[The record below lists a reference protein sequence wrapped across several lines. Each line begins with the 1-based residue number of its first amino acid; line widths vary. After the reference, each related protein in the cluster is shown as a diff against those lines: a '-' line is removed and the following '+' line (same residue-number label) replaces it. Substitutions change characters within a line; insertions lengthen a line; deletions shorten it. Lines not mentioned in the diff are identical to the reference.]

1 MATFDWQ
8 TEYHRYRR
16 YFTDL
21 GRFYQTKK
29 ARTYVGIILSI
40 LTITFFVI
48 FAIKPTLTTIAQLI
62 KQTKDQKLVVVALE
76 KKIANLSQA
85 QNEYLTVESD
95 LYLVDEALPQ
105 EPQVPLLIKQLET
118 LAYQNNVNIGRLRIN
133 EVDLKKT
140 GSPKTEKQ
148 PLSFSFA
155 AFGNYSNLKAFLSS
169 LSSLRRIILVESFSF
184 QKGIVEKSGLS
195 LNLAAKAWFLEKNE
209 KN

>member
-40 LTITFFVI
+40 LTVTFFVI
-48 FAIKPTLTTIAQLI
+48 FAIKPALATIAQLI
-62 KQTKDQKLVVVALE
+62 KQTKDQKLVVGELE
-76 KKIANLSQA
+76 KKITSLSQA
-85 QNEYLTVESD
+85 QNEYLAVESD

-105 EPQVPLLIKQLET
+105 ESQVPLLIKQLET
-118 LAYQNNVNIGRLRIN
+118 LAYQSGVDIGRLRIN

-140 GSPKTEKQ
+140 DSPKTEKQ
-148 PLSFSFA
+148 PLSFNFTALGSYA
-155 AFGNYSNLKAFLSS
+155 NLKNFLSS
-169 LSSLRRIILVESFSF
+169 LSTLRRIILVESFSF
-184 QKGIVEKSGLS
+184 QKGTDEKSGLS
-195 LNLAAKAWFLEKNE
+195 LNLAAKAWFLEK
-209 KN
+209 

>member
-29 ARTYVGIILSI
+29 ARAYVGIILSI
-40 LTITFFVI
+40 LTVTFFVI
-48 FAIKPTLTTIAQLI
+48 FAIKPALATIAQLI
-62 KQTKDQKLVVVALE
+62 KQTKDQKLVVGELE
-76 KKIANLSQA
+76 KKITSLSQA
-85 QNEYLTVESD
+85 QNEYLVVESD

-118 LAYQNNVNIGRLRIN
+118 LAYQSGVDIGRLRIN

-140 GSPKTEKQ
+140 DSPKTEKQ
-148 PLSFSFA
+148 SLSFNFT
-155 AFGNYSNLKAFLSS
+155 AFGNYANLKNFLSS
-169 LSSLRRIILVESFSF
+169 LSTLRRIILVESFSF
-184 QKGIVEKSGLS
+184 QKGTDEKSGLS
-195 LNLAAKAWFLEKNE
+195 LNLTAKAWFLEK
-209 KN
+209 

>member
-85 QNEYLTVESD
+85 QNEYLAVESD

-118 LAYQNNVNIGRLRIN
+118 LAYQSGVSIGRLRIN

-140 GSPKTEKQ
+140 GSTKIEKQ

-155 AFGNYSNLKAFLSS
+155 AFGNYSNLKTFLSS
-169 LSSLRRIILVESFSF
+169 LSSLRTIILVESFSF
-184 QKGIVEKSGLS
+184 QKGTVEKSGLS
-195 LNLAAKAWFLEKNE
+195 LNLAAKAWFLEK
-209 KN
+209 